1 LQLNPSKPNPPTFQ
15 ELILKLQTF
24 FAERGAVIQ
33 QPYDVEVGAGTMA
46 PETFLRVLGPN
57 PYKVAY
63 VQPSRR
69 PADGR
74 YGENPN
80 RLFKHMQ
87 LQVILKPPPE
97 NVQELYLESLTA
109 IGIDLRQHDIKFEE
123 DNWESPT
130 LGAWGIGWQV
140 MLDGLEITQF
150 TYFQQCGGV
159 NLNPISVEL
168 TYGLERL
175 CAFLQDV
182 DSIYDIV
189 WARDPDTGREVKYG
203 DVRLA
208 DEHQFSVYNFEA
220 ADVESAWEHFEL
232 CESECKTLL
241 PFDLLWESGETWIR
255 WSWSEFSVPLGG
267 KYVRIPEGTTG
278 EVFDYEPSTEYEFA
292 LEVDE
297 RDRSVSVT
305 IADKLRPQG
314 KVIVASG
321 FTARTT
327 GSSTDNGLCH
337 INNPFALP
345 LPALDLC
352 LKCSHLFNI
361 LDARGAI
368 SVTERVAVIARVRA
382 LAVGIARAWT
392 ENRKQVLESGAKEKR
407 SKLAP
412 VG

>member
-1 LQLNPSKPNPPTFQ
+1 VTSSNPNPPTFQ
-15 ELILKLQTF
+15 ELILKLQAF
-24 FAERGAVIQ
+24 FAERGAIIQ

-80 RLFKHMQ
+80 RLFKHLQ

-159 NLNPISVEL
+159 DLDPISAEL

-182 DSIYDIV
+182 DSIYEIV
-189 WARDPDTGREVKYG
+189 WARDPESGREVKYG

-208 DEHQFSVYNFEA
+208 DEQQFSVYNFEA
-220 ADVESAWEHFEL
+220 ADVEKTWKHFEL
-232 CESECKTLL
+232 CEAECKALL
-241 PFDLLWESGETWIR
+241 ERYAALSKDKSEGDGVAREKSRFPLLAA
-255 WSWSEFSVPLGG
+255 
-267 KYVRIPEGTTG
+267 Y
-278 EVFDYEPSTEYEFA
+278 
-292 LEVDE
+292 
-297 RDRSVSVT
+297 
-305 IADKLRPQG
+305 
-314 KVIVASG
+314 
-321 FTARTT
+321 
-327 GSSTDNGLCH
+327 
-337 INNPFALP
+337 
-345 LPALDLC
+345 DLC
-352 LKCSHLFNI
+352 LKCSHYFNI

-368 SVTERVAVIARVRA
+368 SVTERVGVIARVRA
-382 LAVGIARAWT
+382 LAVGIAKAWMDQQYGG
-392 ENRKQVLESGAKEKR
+392 ENRSEKNREVPKLAAKKQSG
-407 SKLAP
+407 KLAP

>member
-1 LQLNPSKPNPPTFQ
+1 MTPSSPNPLTFQ
-15 ELILKLQTF
+15 ELILRLQTF
-24 FAERGAVIQ
+24 WAERGCVLQ

-46 PETFLRVLGPN
+46 PETFLRVLGPK

-97 NVQELYLESLTA
+97 NVQELYLESLSA

-123 DNWESPT
+123 DNWEAPT
-130 LGAWGIGWQV
+130 LSAWGVGWQV

-159 NLNPISVEL
+159 DLFPISAEL
-168 TYGLERL
+168 TYGLERIG
-175 CAFLQDV
+175 AFLQDV

-189 WARDPDTGREVKYG
+189 WARDPETGVVVKYG

-208 DEHQFSVYNFEA
+208 DELQFSVYNFEL
-220 ADVESAWEHFEL
+220 ADVEKSWEHFRLYEA
-232 CESECKTLL
+232 ECKGLL
-241 PFDLLWESGETWIR
+241 EEIRVKPDSLQSG
-255 WSWSEFSVPLGG
+255 GG
-267 KYVRIPEGTTG
+267 T
-278 EVFDYEPSTEYEFA
+278 
-292 LEVDE
+292 
-297 RDRSVSVT
+297 VSPAVAMADGGQVA
-305 IADKLRPQG
+305 IAQVLRRP
-314 KVIVASG
+314 ILA
-321 FTARTT
+321 AY
-327 GSSTDNGLCH
+327 
-337 INNPFALP
+337 
-345 LPALDLC
+345 DLC

-368 SVTERVAVIARVRA
+368 SVTERVGVITRVRA
-382 LAVGIARAWT
+382 LAVGIARAWVDQQ
-392 ENRKQVLESGAKEKR
+392 KSESVPSEKSDEPEPVVEKKPKAKREAL
-407 SKLAP
+407 SP
-412 VG
+412 VTS